1 MIAFLSFLILVI
13 FIFSLFV
20 LVSLA
25 RSLSILLIFQ
35 RTSFWFHWFF
45 SINFLLY
52 GSLISVLMLIIS
64 SFLLAVSLICWGF
77 FFLFG
82 SLLIYKWRHWFET
95 FLIQA
100 FDAINFCLRGSPQ
113 ILINCILI
121 FIQFKIVSTFPF
133 YFSLTQE
140 LFRNVLFSYQSAWEF
155 SGDLSVID
163 F

>member
-64 SFLLAVSLICWGF
+64 SFLLAVSLICWGGF
-77 FFLFG
+77 FFG

-100 FDAINFCLRGSPQ
+100 FGAINFCLRDSPQ

-121 FIQFKIVSTFPF
+121 FIQFKILSTFSF

-140 LFRNVLFSYQSAWEF
+140 LFRNVLFSYQSAGEF
-155 SGDLSVID
+155 SGDLSVVD